1 MNPGMTTTGGE
12 LYVCILQQQG
22 LNCMFVSYNG
32 LTIWTMTRNSRRQAK
47 CVLQWPRCMNHVMT
61 TTGGKL
67 NVSHNGFAVW
77 IMSWQQQVMYCKSVF
92 YNGLAIWIMTWQQQ
106 AVICMSVSYNG
117 LAVWIM
123 TTTDGELY
131 VCILQWLRCMNH
143 DMTTTGG
150 ELYVCILQWPRCVIP
165 YQYPSQLQSYTLVR
179 CRAIPWSGPGR
190 GAKSSVR
197 STISSFHAFR
207 NTSSYWKKN
216 HLQFRLF

>member
-1 MNPGMTTTGGE
+1 
-12 LYVCILQQQG
+12 
-22 LNCMFVSYNG
+22 
-32 LTIWTMTRNSRRQAK
+32 
-47 CVLQWPRCMNHVMT
+47 MNHGTT

-67 NVSHNGFAVW
+67 NVYYNGLAVW

-92 YNGLAIWIMTWQQQ
+92 YNGLAMWIMTWQQQ

-123 TTTDGELY
+123 TTTGGELY

-150 ELYVCILQWPRCVIP
+150 EVYVCILQWPRCVIP

-179 CRAIPWSGPGR
+179 CRAIPLVRAGSGSEILCPINNF
-190 GAKSSVR
+190 KLSC
-197 STISSFHAFR
+197 IS
-207 NTSSYWKKN
+207 
-216 HLQFRLF
+216 